1 MKLYGKDNLK
11 KILDGIAKQGR
22 IPHAVLFSGHSG
34 CGRKALA
41 RYTAEL
47 FLCENGACGEC
58 AACRNIEHDAHPDV
72 IFVKR
77 ACGGKYSME
86 PFREILK
93 STVVLPNN
101 GDVKIY
107 IFEDCDTMLPQHQNT
122 LLKLIEEPAAH
133 LRFIFTC
140 ENTGLVPETVM
151 SRVTEFEVPDTP
163 VEDCA
168 QCLIDSGTEPER
180 ARELSEMYSGNIGK
194 CMDVLNGGDESVT
207 VAAAVKAAAAIGR
220 RDPFGFAA
228 ALSEQTG
235 RAEFSLVREHLS
247 DILRDALALSVGGNS
262 ESFGKKEAKK
272 IADTWSESE
281 IMNMLDAVFEI
292 GKNEIYNL
300 NISLTVAYF
309 TSRIFIVNEH

>member
-1 MKLYGKDNLK
+1 MKLYGKDKLK
-11 KILDGIAKQGR
+11 KILDNIAKQGR

-34 CGRKALA
+34 CGKKELA
-41 RYTAEL
+41 RYTAQL
-47 FLCENGACGEC
+47 LLCGSGACGEC
-58 AACRNIEHDAHPDV
+58 AVCRNIEHDAHPDV

-77 ACGGKYSME
+77 ACGEKYSID
-86 PFREILK
+86 PFREVLK

-101 GDVKIY
+101 GDLKIY
-107 IFEDCDTMLPQHQNT
+107 VFEDCDSMPAQLHNT

-140 ENTGLVPETVM
+140 ENTGLVPETVL
-151 SRVTEFEVPDTP
+151 SRVTEFEVPDTS
-163 VEDCA
+163 VGDCT

-194 CMDVLNGGDESVT
+194 CRDVLNGGDESGT
-207 VAAAVKAAAAIGR
+207 VASAVKAAAAIGR
-220 RDPFGFAA
+220 RDSYGFAA
-228 ALSEQTG
+228 ALCEQTG

-247 DILRDALALSVGGNS
+247 NILRDALALSIGGKA

-272 IADTWSESE
+272 IAETSSEPE
-281 IMNMLDAVFEI
+281 IMHMLDVIFEI

-300 NISLTVAYF
+300 NLALTGAYI
-309 TSRIFIVNEH
+309 TSQIFNN